1 MEITGRLTAD
11 AVVRTVK
18 GDKKVVGF
26 TVAVNDR
33 FMVDGEK
40 REVST
45 FFDCGYFRG
54 IGIAE
59 YLKKGNVVQ
68 VFGRVG
74 INAYMGND
82 GQPKAGL
89 NFHVSDIKLFG
100 ASAAATARTGIVMTE
115 DEVLPEKTPSAL
127 EQVKGEADTG
137 DLPF

>member
-33 FMVDGEK
+33 FMVEGEK
-40 REVST
+40 REVAT

-54 IGIAE
+54 VGIAAF
-59 YLKKGNVVQ
+59 LKKGNVVQ

-82 GQPKAGL
+82 GQPRAGL

-100 ASAAATARTGIVMTE
+100 SGAASAQNGMVVRSG
-115 DEVLPEKTPSAL
+115 EVLPEKVPSAL
-127 EQVKGEADTG
+127 EQAKGEVNTG

>member
-33 FMVDGEK
+33 FMVDGEQ

-45 FFDCGYFRG
+45 FFDCGYFRTEK
-54 IGIAE
+54 IAPF
-59 YLKKGNVVQ
+59 LKKGNVVQ

-100 ASAAATARTGIVMTE
+100 ASATAQHGVVVQAG
-115 DEVLPEKTPSAL
+115 EVLPEKVPTAL
-127 EQVKGEADTG
+127 EQARGEAKTD

>member
-33 FMVDGEK
+33 FVVDGEK

-68 VFGRVG
+68 VSGRVG

-100 ASAAATARTGIVMTE
+100 ASASVAQNGIVMSAG
-115 DEVLPEKTPSAL
+115 EVLPEKVPSAL
-127 EQVKGEADTG
+127 EQARGEAKTD

>member
-33 FMVDGEK
+33 FMVDGER
-40 REVST
+40 REVAT
-45 FFDCGYFRG
+45 FFDCGYFRSEKV
-54 IGIAE
+54 AE
-59 YLKKGNVVQ
+59 YLKKGDVVQ

-100 ASAAATARTGIVMTE
+100 ASAAVAQNAMVVAGG
-115 DEVLPEKTPSAL
+115 EVLPEKVPTAL
-127 EQVKGEADTG
+127 EQARGEAKTD

>member
-33 FMVDGEK
+33 FVVDGEK

-59 YLKKGNVVQ
+59 FLKKGNVVQ

-74 INAYMGND
+74 INAYLGND

-100 ASAAATARTGIVMTE
+100 ASAAAAQPMVMVG
-115 DEVLPEKTPSAL
+115 DEVLPEKVPSAL
-127 EQVKGEADTG
+127 EQVKGEAKTD

>member
-33 FMVDGEK
+33 FVVDGEK

-100 ASAAATARTGIVMTE
+100 ASASGGGAGGTAV
-115 DEVLPEKTPSAL
+115 EVLPEKVPSAL
-127 EQVKGEADTG
+127 EQARGEAKTD

>member
-33 FMVDGEK
+33 FMVDGER

-45 FFDCGYFRG
+45 FFDCGYFRSEKV
-54 IGIAE
+54 AE
-59 YLKKGNVVQ
+59 FLKKGNVVQ

-82 GQPKAGL
+82 GQPRAGL

-100 ASAAATARTGIVMTE
+100 ASAASVAKSNGSVVAA
-115 DEVLPEKTPSAL
+115 EVLPEKVPSAL
-127 EQVKGEADTG
+127 ASTTG
-137 DLPF
+137 NAGNDDLPF

>member
-33 FMVDGEK
+33 FVVDGEK

-54 IGIAE
+54 VGIAE
-59 YLKKGNVVQ
+59 FLKKGNVVQ

-74 INAYMGND
+74 INAYMGGD

-100 ASAAATARTGIVMTE
+100 ASAAAAQNGMVVVG
-115 DEVLPEKTPSAL
+115 DEVLPEKVPSAL
-127 EQVKGEADTG
+127 AGTTG
-137 DLPF
+137 NAGNDDLPF

>member
-33 FMVDGEK
+33 FTVDGEK

-45 FFDCGYFRG
+45 FFDCGYFRNS
-54 IGIAE
+54 GIAE

-68 VFGRVG
+68 VSGRVG

-89 NFHVSDIKLFG
+89 NFHVSDIRLFG
-100 ASAAATARTGIVMTE
+100 TSAQANA
-115 DEVLPEKTPSAL
+115 EVLPEKAPNAL
-127 EQVKGEADTG
+127 EQTRGEAKTD

>member
-54 IGIAE
+54 VGIAE

-100 ASAAATARTGIVMTE
+100 ASATARTGIVMADGE
-115 DEVLPEKTPSAL
+115 ALPEKVPSAL
-127 EQVKGEADTG
+127 EQARGEADTG